1 MNDPKPVFTA
11 EDVEILE
18 RETPF
23 QGFFRVE
30 RLTLRHRH
38 YQGGWGAPVK
48 RELFVRPPAA
58 AVLPYDPVR
67 GEILLVEQ
75 FRVGALEWRDTPWCL
90 ELVAGLADKDGEP
103 VADLVRREAL
113 EEAGVEIGAMRRVA
127 HYMPSPGGPNQRL
140 QVFVGQAD
148 LSGAGGIHGVADEGE
163 DIRVVLQPVSAIESL
178 LPSGRVDNASS
189 LITLPWLLLNRH
201 ALDRQSRPC
210 SVRSPPAWT
219 SAP

>member
-127 HYMPSPGGPNQRL
+127 HYMPSPGGSNERL

-163 DIRVVLQPVSAIESL
+163 DIRVVVQPVSAIESL
-178 LPSGRVDNASS
+178 LQSGRVDNAAS
-189 LITLPWLLLNRH
+189 LITLQWLLLNRE
-201 ALDRQSRPC
+201 ALDREWRP
-210 SVRSPPAWT
+210 
-219 SAP
+219 

>member
-127 HYMPSPGGPNQRL
+127 HYMPSPGGSNERL

-163 DIRVVLQPVSAIESL
+163 DIRVVVQPVSAIESL
-178 LPSGRVDNASS
+178 LQSGRVDNAAS
-189 LITLPWLLLNRH
+189 LITLQWLLLNRE
-201 ALDRQSRPC
+201 ALDREWR
-210 SVRSPPAWT
+210 R
-219 SAP
+219 

>member
-113 EEAGVEIGAMRRVA
+113 EEAGVEIGELRPVA
-127 HYMPSPGGPNQRL
+127 HYMPSPGGSNERL
-140 QVFVGQAD
+140 QVFVGRAD
-148 LSGAGGIHGVADEGE
+148 LSGAGGIHGVAEEGE
-163 DIRVVLQPVSAIESL
+163 DIRVVVQPVSAIEAL
-178 LPSGRVDNASS
+178 LQSGRVDNAAS
-189 LITLPWLLLNRH
+189 LITLQWLLLNRE
-201 ALDRQSRPC
+201 ALDREW
-210 SVRSPPAWT
+210 RS
-219 SAP
+219 

>member
-113 EEAGVEIGAMRRVA
+113 EEAGVEIGELRPVA
-127 HYMPSPGGPNQRL
+127 HYMPSPGGSNERL
-140 QVFVGQAD
+140 QVFVGRAD
-148 LSGAGGIHGVADEGE
+148 LSGAGGIHGVAEEGE
-163 DIRVVLQPVSAIESL
+163 DIRVVVQPVSAIEAL
-178 LPSGRVDNASS
+178 LQSGRVDNAAS
-189 LITLPWLLLNRH
+189 LITLQWLLLHRE
-201 ALDRQSRPC
+201 ALDREW
-210 SVRSPPAWT
+210 RS
-219 SAP
+219 